1 MPIKF
6 NQVILDK
13 LKKGRQE
20 TLSKK
25 VDLALVNDFE
35 SIFNNIDLQTDSLI
49 DDLGNLARQ
58 IDAKTL
64 LVNDILREIEAANN
78 LANQLRDAYTDLG
91 INMPTD
97 IGVNISQLEANR
109 NLLSEA
115 QSRIETAAEGFY
127 ELEY

>member
-1 MPIKF
+1 MAIRF

-13 LKKGRQE
+13 LHKNKTE
-20 TLSKK
+20 LSKK
-25 VDLALVNDFE
+25 VDLALVDDFQ
-35 SIFNNIDLQTDSLI
+35 SIFNNIDLSTNSLI
-49 DDLGNLARQ
+49 DDLGNIARQ
-58 IDAKTL
+58 IDSKTL
-64 LVNDILREIEAANN
+64 LVNDILRDIEAAND

-109 NLLSEA
+109 NILSEA

>member
-13 LKKGRQE
+13 LHKNKTE
-20 TLSKK
+20 LSKK
-25 VDLALVNDFE
+25 VDLALVDDFQ
-35 SIFNNIDLQTDSLI
+35 SIFNNIDMSTDSLI
-49 DDLGNLARQ
+49 DDLGSIARQ

-64 LVNDILREIEAANN
+64 LVNDILRDIEAAND

-109 NLLSEA
+109 NILSEA
-115 QSRIETAAEGFY
+115 ESRIETAAEGFY

>member
-1 MPIKF
+1 MAIRF

-20 TLSKK
+20 NLSKK
-25 VDLALVNDFE
+25 VDLALVDDFE
-35 SIFNNIDLQTDSLI
+35 SIFNNIDLQTNSLI
-49 DDLGNLARQ
+49 NDLGNLARQ
-58 IDAKTL
+58 IDSKTL
-64 LVNDILREIEAANN
+64 LVTDILRDIEAAND

-109 NLLSEA
+109 NILSEA
-115 QSRIETAAEGFY
+115 ESRIETAAEGFY

>member
-13 LKKGRQE
+13 LHKNKTE
-20 TLSKK
+20 LSRK
-25 VDLALVNDFE
+25 VDLALVDDFQ
-35 SIFNNIDLQTDSLI
+35 SIFNNIDLSTNSLI

-58 IDAKTL
+58 IDSKTL
-64 LVNDILREIEAANN
+64 IVTDILRDIEAAND

-109 NLLSEA
+109 NILSEA
-115 QSRIETAAEGFY
+115 ESRIETAAEGFY

>member
-1 MPIKF
+1 MPIRF

-13 LKKGRQE
+13 LHKNKTE
-20 TLSKK
+20 LSKK
-25 VDLALVNDFE
+25 VDLALVDDFQN
-35 SIFNNIDLQTDSLI
+35 IFNNIDMSTNSLI
-49 DDLGNLARQ
+49 DDLGSIARQ

-64 LVNDILREIEAANN
+64 LVNDILRDIEAAND

-91 INMPTD
+91 INIPTD

-109 NLLSEA
+109 NILSEA
-115 QSRIETAAEGFY
+115 ESRIETAAEGFY

>member
-25 VDLALVNDFE
+25 VDLALVDDFQ
-35 SIFNNIDLQTDSLI
+35 SIFNNIDLQTNSLI
-49 DDLGNLARQ
+49 DDLGNIARQ

-64 LVNDILREIEAANN
+64 IVTDILREIDAANIISEDIVRSFN
-78 LANQLRDAYTDLG
+78 DLG
-91 INMPTD
+91 LEVPGD
-97 IGVNISQLEANR
+97 LKANISQIEANR
-109 NLLSEA
+109 NILSEA

>member
-1 MPIKF
+1 MPIRF

-13 LKKGRQE
+13 LYKNK
-20 TLSKK
+20 TDLSKK
-25 VDLALVNDFE
+25 TKLALVDDFQ
-35 SIFNNIDLQTDSLI
+35 SIFNNIDLSTNSLI

-58 IDAKTL
+58 IDSKTL
-64 LVNDILREIEAANN
+64 LVTDILRDIEAAND

-109 NLLSEA
+109 NILSEA

>member
-1 MPIKF
+1 MAIRF

-13 LKKGRQE
+13 LKKNRTE
-20 TLSKK
+20 LSKK
-25 VDLALVNDFE
+25 VHLALVDDFQN
-35 SIFNNIDLQTDSLI
+35 IFNNIDLSTNSLI

-58 IDAKTL
+58 IDSKTL
-64 LVNDILREIEAANN
+64 LVNDILRDIEAAND

-109 NLLSEA
+109 NILSEA
-115 QSRIETAAEGFY
+115 ESRIETAAEGFY

>member
-1 MPIKF
+1 MPIRF

-13 LKKGRQE
+13 LYKNK
-20 TLSKK
+20 TDLSKK
-25 VDLALVNDFE
+25 TELALVDDFQ
-35 SIFNNIDLQTDSLI
+35 SIFNNIDLSTNSLI

-58 IDAKTL
+58 IDSKTL
-64 LVNDILREIEAANN
+64 LVTDILRDIEAAND

-109 NLLSEA
+109 NILSEA

>member
-1 MPIKF
+1 MAIRF

-20 TLSKK
+20 SLSKK
-25 VDLALVNDFE
+25 VDLALVDDFQ
-35 SIFNNIDLQTDSLI
+35 SIFNNIDLSTNSLI
-49 DDLGNLARQ
+49 DDLGNIARQ
-58 IDAKTL
+58 IDSKTL
-64 LVNDILREIEAANN
+64 LVNDILRDIEAAND

-109 NLLSEA
+109 NILSEA

>member
-35 SIFNNIDLQTDSLI
+35 SIFNNIDLQTNSLI

>member
-13 LKKGRQE
+13 LHKNKTE
-20 TLSKK
+20 LSKK
-25 VDLALVNDFE
+25 VDLALVDDFQ
-35 SIFNNIDLQTDSLI
+35 SIFNNIDMSTNSLI
-49 DDLGNLARQ
+49 DDLGSIARQ

-64 LVNDILREIEAANN
+64 LVNDILRDIEAANN

-91 INMPTD
+91 VNMPTD

-109 NLLSEA
+109 NILSEA
-115 QSRIETAAEGFY
+115 ESRIETAAEGFY